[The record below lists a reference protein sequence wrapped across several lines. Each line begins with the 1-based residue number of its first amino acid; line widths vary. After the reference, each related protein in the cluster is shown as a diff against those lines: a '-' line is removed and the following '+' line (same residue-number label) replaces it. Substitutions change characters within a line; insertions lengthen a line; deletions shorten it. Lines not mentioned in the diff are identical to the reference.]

1 MKRVA
6 LLCIAL
12 ASVLVFASCSTPTK
26 KAEKVTMEFFKALN
40 DNNYDKARIYTGSEQ
55 VESYVGLMASLNSLD
70 STKMSQDEKPKATS
84 KITNTEELQD
94 TIICYVETTEPAT
107 EPGDSAQVFNQ
118 KVVLTKVE
126 NEWKIVEIPIK

>member
-1 MKRVA
+1 
-6 LLCIAL
+6 
-12 ASVLVFASCSTPTK
+12 
-26 KAEKVTMEFFKALN
+26 
-40 DNNYDKARIYTGSEQ
+40 
-55 VESYVGLMASLNSLD
+55 MASLNSLD

>member
-26 KAEKVTMEFFKALN
+26 KAEKVTMELFKALN
-40 DNNYDKARIYTGSEQ
+40 DNNYDKARTYTGSEQ
-55 VESYVGLMASLNSLD
+55 AESYVGLMASLNSLD

>member
-40 DNNYDKARIYTGSEQ
+40 DNNYDKARTYTGSEQ
-55 VESYVGLMASLNSLD
+55 AESYVGLMASLNSLD

-84 KITNTEELQD
+84 KITNTEKLQD

>member
-40 DNNYDKARIYTGSEQ
+40 DNNYDKARTYTGSEQ
-55 VESYVGLMASLNSLD
+55 AESYVGLMASLNSLD

>member
-40 DNNYDKARIYTGSEQ
+40 DNNYDKARTYTGSEQ

>member
-40 DNNYDKARIYTGSEQ
+40 DNNYDKARTYTGSEQ
-55 VESYVGLMASLNSLD
+55 AESYVGLMASLNSLD

-94 TIICYVETTEPAT
+94 TIICYVETTEPAP